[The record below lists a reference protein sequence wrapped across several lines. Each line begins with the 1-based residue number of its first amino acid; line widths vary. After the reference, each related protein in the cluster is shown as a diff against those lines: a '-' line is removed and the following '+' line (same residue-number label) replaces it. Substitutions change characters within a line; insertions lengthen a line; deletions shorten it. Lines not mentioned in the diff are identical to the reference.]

1 MADRERETV
10 RRVLEALL
18 AKLDGESLD
27 SDARESSIVSDSI
40 DRASP
45 VIVVLDGLNSKV
57 QEKDDRCR
65 PRPNELGG
73 VASANGSAPVRE
85 AHQASHPGL
94 ERFPLAETQS
104 QSSVPRACFM
114 EPGRTCVSSGAC
126 EMRGY

>member
-1 MADRERETV
+1 MSDQERETV

-18 AKLDGESLD
+18 AKLDGQPG
-27 SDARESSIVSDSI
+27 SDARGRSIVLSSGV

-45 VIVVLDGLNSKV
+45 VIVVLDGLDSPV
-57 QEKDDRCR
+57 QDKAEGCR
-65 PRPNELGG
+65 PKFGEPG
-73 VASANGSAPVRE
+73 ATANGSTAAQENR
-85 AHQASHPGL
+85 QASHPGL

-114 EPGRTCVSSGAC
+114 EPGRNCINSGAC